1 MFTAIAEDSVVEL
14 VTGGQG
20 ADMIVAALRLTGTG
34 VGDCVAQRTRL
45 EQPDGDL
52 ISSEEAP
59 LVVRPAGDGRHVTG
73 DLLLIYYGGWGQQ
86 ARIRARGRRRPRRG
100 PVLGGDRGEVDAATA
115 DAPILDAAPDAA
127 PDATADDARAG
138 RLIPSLAR
146 AGRSVRARTAADLTP
161 APMRACGV
169 VRREPRDTRAP
180 RQRPERGR
188 GPGGRRVH
196 RDGTRAATVVG
207 RGCSG

>member
-1 MFTAIAEDSVVEL
+1 MRLALLLLALAAAASGCGGGCNLPPTPSSETCEPAPGEPAPTISAIEIGRRVDGVFTAIAEDSVVEL

-86 ARIRARGRRRPRRG
+86 ARIRAEVGGARAE
-100 PVLGGDRGEVDAATA
+100 VLFWAGDRGEVDAATA

-127 PDATADDARAG
+127 PDATADDA
-138 RLIPSLAR
+138 
-146 AGRSVRARTAADLTP
+146 
-161 APMRACGV
+161 APDA
-169 VRREPRDTRAP
+169 
-180 RQRPERGR
+180 
-188 GPGGRRVH
+188 
-196 RDGTRAATVVG
+196 
-207 RGCSG
+207 